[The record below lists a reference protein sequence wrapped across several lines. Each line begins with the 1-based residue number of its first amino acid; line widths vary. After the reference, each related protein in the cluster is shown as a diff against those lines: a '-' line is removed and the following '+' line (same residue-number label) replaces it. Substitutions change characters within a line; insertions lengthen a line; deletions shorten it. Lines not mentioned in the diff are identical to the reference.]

1 MKRFVSFAL
10 IILCICCSFCGC
22 HTQNIKEQDN
32 EDYEIM
38 LAKHINYGMYDISED
53 FWSSTEFTL
62 NTNHTLT
69 KTIYYNISDDI
80 EQKITLDDKDFQEIL
95 SLLDRI
101 KSTNGDIPDDGS
113 IWIIA
118 KYNKEE
124 KELIKFEAEID
135 SNKHAKRLIERL
147 NELFPE
153 ND

>member
-1 MKRFVSFAL
+1 MKRLVLFAL
-10 IILCICCSFCGC
+10 VILCVCCLLCC
-22 HTQNIKEQDN
+22 CNTQNIQDQDD
-32 EDYEIM
+32 EHYEIM
-38 LAKHINYGMYDISED
+38 LAKHINYGMYDINED

-62 NTNHTLT
+62 NTNHILT

-80 EQKITLDDKDFQEIL
+80 EQKITLNDKDFEEIL
-95 SLLDRI
+95 SLLDCI
-101 KSTNGDIPDDGS
+101 KSTDGDIPDDGS

-124 KELIKFEAEID
+124 KELIRFEAEVN
-135 SNKHAKRLIERL
+135 SNKNAKRLIERL

>member
-1 MKRFVSFAL
+1 MKRFVLFAL
-10 IILCICCSFCGC
+10 IILCVCCSLCGC
-22 HTQNIKEQDN
+22 NTQNIQEQDDEN
-32 EDYEIM
+32 YEIM
-38 LAKHINYGMYDISED
+38 LAKHINYGMYDVNED

-62 NTNHTLT
+62 NTNHILT
-69 KTIYYNISDDI
+69 KTIDYNISDDV
-80 EQKITLDDKDFQEIL
+80 EQKITLNDKDFEEIL
-95 SLLDRI
+95 SLLDCI

-124 KELIKFEAEID
+124 KELIRFEDEINL
-135 SNKHAKRLIERL
+135 NKNAKRLIERL